1 MNVRMHIIP
10 VQNGMGSAPSYQLS
24 LADMQ
29 GPGGASASCHFP
41 KLGQLT
47 YALRRIGFDMES
59 VRFAEKTLKGGFTFT
74 RPGIELSDGDLRK
87 LGIQQMQRGRGGR
100 ER

>member
-10 VQNGMGSAPSYQLS
+10 VQKGMGSAPSYQLS

-29 GPGGASASCHFP
+29 NSGGAVATSHFP

-47 YALRRIGFDMES
+47 YALRRIGFDVDS
-59 VRFAEKTLKGGFTFT
+59 IRFAEKTLKGGLTFT
-74 RPGIELSDGDLRK
+74 RPGIELSDGDFKK